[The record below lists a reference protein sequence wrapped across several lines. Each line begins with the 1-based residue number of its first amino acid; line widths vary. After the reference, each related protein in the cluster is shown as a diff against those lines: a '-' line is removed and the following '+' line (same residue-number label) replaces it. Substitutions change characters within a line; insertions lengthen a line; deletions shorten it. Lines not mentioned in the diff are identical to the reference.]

1 MKYLS
6 ILALILVTSTA
17 FAAAGEKGVGF
28 MLGNPTGL
36 NGKMWLDDEHA
47 VDGGFA
53 LSLGKH
59 TNLSIHSDY
68 LFQNDSAF
76 FLNDVHALDLYYG
89 LGGRMEFGE
98 DLEIGVRVPV
108 GLAHRMKDP
117 NADVFAEVAPILD
130 FIGRTGLELSFAIG
144 ARYYF

>member
-6 ILALILVTSTA
+6 ILAFFLVTTTV

-36 NGKMWLDDEHA
+36 NGKLWLDETHA

-53 LSLGKH
+53 LSLGKN

-68 LFQNDSAF
+68 LFHNDAAF
-76 FLNDVHALDLYYG
+76 YLNDVHALDLFYG
-89 LGGRMEFGE
+89 IGGRMEFGD
-98 DLEIGVRVPV
+98 DLELGVRVPV
-108 GLAHRMKDP
+108 GLAHRLKDP
-117 NADVFAEVAPILD
+117 NADVFAEVAPIID
-130 FIGRTGLELSFAIG
+130 FVGHTGLEISFAIG
-144 ARYYF
+144 GRYYF